1 MAAIG
6 LHAMPH
12 CGTRPAATPL
22 RVPQLHRIQLEVAS
36 DAALELDRRRC
47 HRRSHHRLR
56 LAATAGA
63 AEEALAWAAA
73 GDGEEEDDSYL
84 GPAAK
89 STLRMLEWDRL
100 CEQVKHI
107 LVPLHPSAFCA
118 IGVGA
123 MPERFGSSPHMPAP
137 RAHPLPPVQVAT
149 FAQTTLGQRACAGM
163 VPPPTALL
171 SQRALGDT
179 AAVDALEAEFAADL
193 DFGGVQTAQVCWRR
207 TGLYCLCIVN
217 LHVLWVLPPP
227 HPLSP
232 PPPRWLLSS
241 QCGQALARAAKGGVL
256 TGPALQAVASLLLG
270 AAKLQRTVRAAAR
283 EAEATGYTG
292 LQPVTALFKVC
303 WGGGGGGGQRVC
315 SAGDDVLFVVWFY
328 CVSVFL

>member
-227 HPLSP
+227 TLSP
-232 PPPRWLLSS
+232 HRHPAGSCLRSAARRWRVPPRAAYSPAPPCRRWPACSWARPS
-241 QCGQALARAAKGGVL
+241 CSARCGQRRERRRPRATLACSPSPRCSRCAG
-256 TGPALQAVASLLLG
+256 G
-270 AAKLQRTVRAAAR
+270 AA
-283 EAEATGYTG
+283 
-292 LQPVTALFKVC
+292 
-303 WGGGGGGGQRVC
+303 GGGGSVC
-315 SAGDDVLFVVWFY
+315 VRREMTYYLWCGFIV
-328 CVSVFL
+328 